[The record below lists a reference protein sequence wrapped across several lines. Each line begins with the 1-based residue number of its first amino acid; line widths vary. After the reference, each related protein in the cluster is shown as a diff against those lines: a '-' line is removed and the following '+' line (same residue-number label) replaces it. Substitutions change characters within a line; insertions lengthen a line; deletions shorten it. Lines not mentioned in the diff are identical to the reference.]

1 MRIEQLT
8 FTRFIAGISIVI
20 FHYGNG
26 SYLFNN
32 NFVQFIFQQANV
44 GVSYFFILSGFVM
57 IIAYNKKEEIKS
69 VEYIKNRLARIY
81 PVYVLAI
88 FLVLI
93 LSILSK
99 NIDFEG
105 FFLNLFM
112 LQSWIPGK
120 ALSFNIPGWSLSVE
134 FFFYAIFPFLFNS
147 IYKKTNYKNTII
159 PIFLIWILSQIIL
172 HLFFL
177 GNIDSRFPLDQKDLL
192 YFPLL
197 HLNEFL
203 MGNLA
208 GLYFVNRTNSTPKK
222 YDLQILMVTLIII
235 LVLRFPI
242 GLIYHN
248 GLLALLFIPL
258 IILISLN
265 DGVIT
270 TFFNNKTCVFLG
282 EISFGIYILQNPV
295 WLWISDY
302 RLDKYFHIDKTED
315 FTLAF
320 FIRLLSLLLLSSMS
334 YVYFETPLRKK
345 IKNIH
350 FRS

>member
-26 SYLFNN
+26 SFLFNN
-32 NFVQFIFQQANV
+32 NLLQFLFEQANV

-57 IIAYNKKEEIKS
+57 IIAYHNKAEVDSI
-69 VEYIKNRLARIY
+69 EYIKNRLARIY
-81 PVYVLAI
+81 PVYLLAI

-93 LSILSK
+93 LSILSQ

-105 FFLNLFM
+105 LFVNLLM
-112 LQSWIPGK
+112 IQSWIPGK

-134 FFFYAIFPFLFNS
+134 FFFYVIFPFLFNS
-147 IYKKTNYKNTII
+147 IYKKTNYKNTVI
-159 PIFLIWILSQIIL
+159 PILLIWILSQIIL
-172 HLFFL
+172 NMKFST
-177 GNIDSRFPLDQKDLL
+177 NIDSRFPLSQKDLL
-192 YFPLL
+192 YFPLM

-208 GLYFVNRTNSTPKK
+208 GLYFVNKTKNNRKN
-222 YDLQILMVTLIII
+222 YDFQILVVTLLII
-235 LVLRFPI
+235 LVLRYPV

-265 DGVIT
+265 EGKLTD
-270 TFFNNKTCVFLG
+270 FFNNKICIFLG
-282 EISFGIYILQNPV
+282 EISFGFYILQNPV

-302 RLDKYFHIDKTED
+302 RLEKYFHINKIED

-320 FIRLLSLLLLSSMS
+320 FIRLLSLILLSSMS
-334 YVYFETPLRKK
+334 YLCFENPVRKK

-350 FRS
+350 FRL